1 MAQKIRP
8 QGGPQELFLSSNAD
22 VAFYGGAAGGGK
34 TFSLLMEPL
43 RHVGNKDFT
52 AVIFRRTSPQIRN
65 AGGLWDESQRL
76 YRLLGAEAKEA
87 TLEWH
92 FPSGCKMKFSHMEH
106 EKNRFDWQG
115 SQIAFIGFDEITHFT
130 WQQFTYMFSRN
141 RSTCGIKPYIRATC
155 NPDPDSWVKDFIA
168 WWLDDDGF
176 AIQERSGVI
185 RWFVMVNDVVQWG
198 DSREDLL
205 ARYPD
210 LLPRSFTFINSSI
223 YDNKILLEADPNY
236 LASLQALPFIERQQL
251 LHGNWKVNIKD
262 GIIKREW
269 FRYYRELPN
278 VIRYAWA
285 WDTAIKTGQL
295 NDYSAGQLWA
305 ECEDGYYLVERFK
318 DKVEYPELKRIVQQ
332 HYDKQPATVYIEDK
346 ASGQQLVQDFR
357 RSSRM
362 PVIPVIPGREI
373 PLSKDERLNLCSPLF
388 EAGKVFLPEGEKW
401 VSDYVSELC
410 LFPNGAHDDEV
421 DATTLYLCQNLM
433 KKKPRARVIEW

>member
-1 MAQKIRP
+1 
-8 QGGPQELFLSSNAD
+8 
-22 VAFYGGAAGGGK
+22 
-34 TFSLLMEPL
+34 MEPL
-43 RHVGNKDFT
+43 RHVGNKNFT

-76 YRLLGAEAKEA
+76 YRLLGAEAREA

-141 RSTCGIKPYIRATC
+141 RSTCGVQPYIRATC

-168 WWLDDDGF
+168 WWLDDEGF
-176 AIQERSGVI
+176 AIPERSGVI
-185 RWFVMVNDVVQWG
+185 RWFVMVNDTVQWA
-198 DSREDLL
+198 DDRATLL
-205 ARYPD
+205 QRYPD
-210 LLPRSFTFINSSI
+210 LLPKSFTFINSSI

-278 VIRYAWA
+278 VIKYAWA
-285 WDTAIKTGQL
+285 WDTAIKTGQQ

-318 DKVEYPELKRIVQQ
+318 ERVEYPELKRIVQQ
-332 HYDKQPATVYIEDK
+332 YYDKQPATVYIEDK

-362 PVIPVIPGREI
+362 PVLPVIPGREI

-410 LFPNGAHDDEV
+410 LFPNGSHDDEV

>member
-1 MAQKIRP
+1 MAQEIRP

-43 RHVGNKDFT
+43 RHIGNKDFT